1 MPSVELAAGESLCSG
16 ATKPSYCCQPKV
28 SDQVSRLAA
37 GWGLLA
43 LIALG
48 VSTVF
53 ALFLVVARTP
63 FLGVGAEFFRTAL
76 VMHVNLAVV
85 VWFLAAAVAIW
96 LAAAAPSCC
105 VLRNGAKVGLWLSIG
120 GVIAMLLAL
129 FSRPAPI
136 LANYVPLLDSNT
148 FFWGVSTFF
157 GGILLTAVVVLAGF
171 CSARLAR
178 PVANALHERIELWQW
193 SAVGAMFS
201 FLVAV
206 VVFMVAQGSIS
217 ENLSMDDRIWGG
229 GHVLQIVHTL
239 MLMAAWLALGDKAL
253 MVLPAARRWIVL
265 LIVIELLASL
275 ADLVLSYTFEVG
287 SAAYRQ
293 GFTEVMRW
301 VTWPSPFCLAI
312 LLVVAYRRHCALV
325 RLQID
330 DLYLFASMGLFVL
343 GCLVGAGI
351 RGETTSIPAHYHGTV
366 GAVTLA
372 YMVWARRWL
381 LGFGVVI
388 DNVGAWRWQPF
399 VYASGVALLVFGLA
413 WAGWL
418 GVPRKAPHI
427 DAVLQGG
434 AYYLAMGLAGIGGF
448 LAMAG
453 AGIFVVWI
461 LRAIVRQR
469 SV

>member
-1 MPSVELAAGESLCSG
+1 MV
-16 ATKPSYCCQPKV
+16 V
-28 SDQVSRLAA
+28 

-43 LIALG
+43 LLALG
-48 VSTVF
+48 ISTLF
-53 ALFLVVARTP
+53 ALLLVVARTP

-96 LAAAAPSCC
+96 LVAAPPSCC
-105 VLRNGAKVGLWLSIG
+105 VLRNGASAGLWLSAG
-120 GVIAMLLAL
+120 GVVTMLLTL
-129 FSRPAPI
+129 FLRPAPI
-136 LANYVPLLDSNT
+136 LANYVPLLDSSI
-148 FFWGVSTFF
+148 FFWGISTFL
-157 GGILLTAVVVLAGF
+157 GGIALTAVVVLAGF
-171 CSARLAR
+171 CSARLVR
-178 PVANALHERIELWQW
+178 PLAGGGHQRIELWQW
-193 SAVGAMFS
+193 SAVGAIFS

-206 VVFMVAQGSIS
+206 VVFVAAQGGIS
-217 ENLSMDDRIWGG
+217 QSLSMDDRIWGG

-239 MLMAAWLALGDKAL
+239 MLMAAWLALGDRVLA
-253 MVLPAARRWIVL
+253 VLPAARRWIIW
-265 LIVIELLASL
+265 LIAIELLAPI
-275 ADLVLSYTFEVG
+275 ADLVVSYTFEVG

-301 VTWPSPFCLAI
+301 ATWPSPLCLAI
-312 LLVVAYRRHCALV
+312 LLVVAYRRHWAV
-325 RLQID
+325 IRPGID
-330 DLYLFASMGLFVL
+330 DAYLAASMGLFVL

-381 LGFGVVI
+381 LGFGVVM

-399 VYASGVALLVFGLA
+399 VYASGIALLVLGLA

-427 DAVLQGG
+427 DTVVQGG

-461 LRAIVRQR
+461 LRAIMQQR